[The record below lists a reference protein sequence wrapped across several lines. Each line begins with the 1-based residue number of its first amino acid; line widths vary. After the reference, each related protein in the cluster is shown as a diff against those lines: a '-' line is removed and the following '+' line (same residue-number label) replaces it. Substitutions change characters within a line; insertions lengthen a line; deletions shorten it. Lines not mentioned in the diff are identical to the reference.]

1 MAISRGAGTEIIRS
15 AHFKLATGGPVG
27 PHVLIYGEQHHIYT
41 VLSIIC
47 YCSYTAVT
55 NANDELMCEI
65 QGYDSYGG
73 TSNQAI
79 GIFTTAEAQVFGRD
93 TYVWNDKFSFN
104 GREPTDF
111 TGPMDSATKQ
121 DAIADQGN
129 NSVSQRLQ
137 VEKGHANDTWDIT
150 VTYID
155 QNNA

>member
-15 AHFKLATGGPVG
+15 AHFKFPTSGAVG
-27 PHVLIYGEQHHIYT
+27 PHVLIHGVQHHIYT
-41 VLSIIC
+41 VLSIVC
-47 YCSYTAVT
+47 YCAYTAVT

-65 QGYDSYGG
+65 QGYDSFGG
-73 TSNQAI
+73 TTNQAI
-79 GIFTTAEAQVFGRD
+79 GIFTTAEAKVFGRD

-104 GREPTDF
+104 GHEPVDF
-111 TGPMDSATKQ
+111 ATGLDATKQ

-129 NSVSQRLQ
+129 SSVSQKLQ
-137 VEKGHANDTWDIT
+137 VEKGHANDIWDIT